1 MSYSAPALDA
11 PSGFAPASPAE
22 ITLGFIPLVDSAPL
36 IVAAEKGFAA
46 AEGLALS
53 LVREASWANIRDRV
67 MLGHFHGAHM
77 LGPLP
82 IAATLGAG
90 GHLQVPMI
98 APFSLG
104 LGGSVITVSTRLFAA
119 MEGEGAALGRGP
131 AAMAEALAQVVA
143 ARTRKGE
150 GAPTFAVVHPFSAH
164 NYELRYW
171 MASVGIDPDNDL
183 RLVVL
188 PPSYM
193 VDALREGQVDGFA
206 VGDPWNS
213 FAVDQDVGVIVT
225 TKSEIWRQGPDKV
238 LGLRADFTERFPG
251 RLAPLLRSLYRA
263 AAWASDPGN
272 RVELAEILARPTYV
286 GAPARVIERALAGSL
301 VLRPG
306 TTAVAV
312 PDFLV
317 FHEHA
322 ANFPWES
329 HALWFYSQMVR
340 WGQAKYSPEAARMVR
355 AVYRPD
361 LYRAALASFDADL
374 PSRNAKVEGALT
386 MPTAVASRH
395 GQLVL
400 GPDGFFDGVRFDPD
414 QLEAYLDAQRVAR

>member
-11 PSGFAPASPAE
+11 PSGFAPVSPAE
-22 ITLGFIPLVDSAPL
+22 VTLGFIPLVDSAPL

-46 AEGLALS
+46 AENLTLS

-82 IAATLGAG
+82 IASTLGAG

-104 LGGSVITVSTRLFAA
+104 LGGSVITVSTELFAA
-119 MEGEGAALGRGP
+119 MEEEGARIGAGPAALGRT
-131 AAMAEALAQVVA
+131 LAQVVA
-143 ARTRKGE
+143 RRATKGK
-150 GAPTFAVVHPFSAH
+150 AALTFAAVHPFSAH

-171 MASVGIDPDNDL
+171 VAAAGIDPDNDL

-193 VDALREGQVDGFA
+193 VDALKAGHVDGFT

-213 FAVDQDVGVIVT
+213 FAVDQGVGVILT
-225 TKSEIWRQGPDKV
+225 TKSELWRQGPDKV
-238 LGLRADFTERFPG
+238 LGLRADFAERYPG
-251 RLAPLLRSLYRA
+251 RLAPLLRALYRA
-263 AAWASDPGN
+263 GIWAADSRNHP
-272 RVELAEILARPTYV
+272 ELAELLARPEYV
-286 GAPARVIERALAGSL
+286 GAPARVIIRALSGRL

-306 TTAVAV
+306 GAPVDV
-312 PDFLV
+312 PDFII
-317 FHEHA
+317 FHDRA

-340 WGQAKYSPEAARMVR
+340 WGQAPYSPVQARTVR

-361 LYRAALASFDADL
+361 LYRAALAPLGADL
-374 PSRNAKVEGALT
+374 PSSNAKVEGALT
-386 MPTAVASRH
+386 EPTPVASSQGR
-395 GQLVL
+395 LVL
-400 GPDGFFDGVRFDPD
+400 GPDGFFDGLLFDPD
-414 QLEAYLDAQRVAR
+414 RLEDYLDLLGVAR